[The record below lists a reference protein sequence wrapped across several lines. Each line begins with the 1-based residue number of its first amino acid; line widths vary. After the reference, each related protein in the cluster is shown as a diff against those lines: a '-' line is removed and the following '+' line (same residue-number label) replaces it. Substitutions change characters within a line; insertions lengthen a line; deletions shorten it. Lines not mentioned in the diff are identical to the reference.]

1 MTSTLSKKTTTGME
15 HVIAY
20 CIHHKNHRHVGA
32 IALTEDTVNESENK
46 QLATN
51 ASIDRE
57 RMRYVNALFNGT
69 SNTKRQRLY
78 QEFGYPKELCFDDF
92 YRAYRRNAIAGAA
105 VTRMVDG
112 CWEDYPEVYEGDQTK
127 DATQQTDWDKRVNK
141 LLKRCWKQIKG
152 ADKRN
157 LVGRYSALLIRLKT
171 TGHGQSL

>member
-1 MTSTLSKKTTTGME
+1 M
-15 HVIAY
+15 
-20 CIHHKNHRHVGA
+20 
-32 IALTEDTVNESENK
+32 NESENK

-105 VTRMVDG
+105 VTRMDAG
-112 CWEDYPEVYEGDQTK
+112 KITRKFTK
-127 DATQQTDWDKRVNK
+127 ATRLRMQPSKRIGINGSTSYSSDAGSRS
-141 LLKRCWKQIKG
+141 R
-152 ADKRN
+152 
-157 LVGRYSALLIRLKT
+157 ALT
-171 TGHGQSL
+171 SVT

>member
-1 MTSTLSKKTTTGME
+1 M
-15 HVIAY
+15 
-20 CIHHKNHRHVGA
+20 
-32 IALTEDTVNESENK
+32 NESENK

-69 SNTKRQRLY
+69 SNTKRKRLY
-78 QEFGYPKELCFDDF
+78 QEFGYPQDLCFDDF

-105 VTRMVDG
+105 VARMVDG
-112 CWEDYPEVYEGDQTK
+112 CWEDYPDVYEGDQTK
-127 DATQQTDWDKRVNK
+127 DATQQTPWDKRVNK

-157 LVGRYSALLIRLKT
+157 LVGRYSALLIQVKDSKSWWEPVDKAMVGRL
-171 TGHGQSL
+171 QERALVRLIPVWEAQLDP

>member
-1 MTSTLSKKTTTGME
+1 M
-15 HVIAY
+15 
-20 CIHHKNHRHVGA
+20 
-32 IALTEDTVNESENK
+32 NESENK

-69 SNTKRQRLY
+69 SNTKRKRLY
-78 QEFGYPKELCFDDF
+78 QEFGYPQDLCFDDF

-127 DATQQTDWDKRVNK
+127 DATQQTAWDSGSPAAGELCEPGKSAGAFAGATEQRRGIRGETENGSAVR
-141 LLKRCWKQIKG
+141 LLCASG
-152 ADKRN
+152 AP
-157 LVGRYSALLIRLKT
+157 G
-171 TGHGQSL
+171 